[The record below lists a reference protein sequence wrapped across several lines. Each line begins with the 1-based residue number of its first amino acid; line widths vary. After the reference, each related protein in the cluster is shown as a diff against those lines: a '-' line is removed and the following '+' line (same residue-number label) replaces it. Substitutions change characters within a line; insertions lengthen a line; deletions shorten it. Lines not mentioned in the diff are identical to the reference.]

1 MSDAGNINNI
11 INHCVCGVWRSF
23 KYPSVTAR
31 TPQAMDEN
39 VPSSAPLP
47 ATPHFLSPIAS
58 FNLKLERD
66 CVSTREDE
74 TDPLDADDSIVIKS
88 KPERD
93 FILTFES
100 LPVLWDP
107 SHPHYTNKYK
117 RYELYL
123 ALLYKIRF
131 IDLV

>member
-1 MSDAGNINNI
+1 
-11 INHCVCGVWRSF
+11 
-23 KYPSVTAR
+23 
-31 TPQAMDEN
+31 MDEN
-39 VPSSAPLP
+39 VPSCAPLP
-47 ATPHFLSPIAS
+47 ATPHFPSPIAS
-58 FNLKLERD
+58 FTLKLERD
-66 CVSTREDE
+66 CVSSREDE
-74 TDPLDADDSIVIKS
+74 TDPLDADDSIVNKS

-107 SHPHYTNKYK
+107 SHPYYTNKYK
-117 RYELYL
+117 RYELCL